1 MFKTTEYF
9 RYRRK
14 RADRLRIRDEWIE
27 TAIDHPIREVVQADG
42 RIRRWAYIDL
52 ERRFLRVVLLAD
64 AITVHN
70 AFFDRGFLKM
80 KVTYFKDTDTAV
92 VELIDAPVEETRE
105 LNENVYLDLDAHG
118 NLVSLTIEHARERA
132 NLPEM
137 LFSQGG

>member
-1 MFKTTEYF
+1 
-9 RYRRK
+9 
-14 RADRLRIRDEWIE
+14 
-27 TAIDHPIREVVQADG
+27 
-42 RIRRWAYIDL
+42 
-52 ERRFLRVVLLAD
+52 
-64 AITVHN
+64 
-70 AFFDRGFLKM
+70 M

-137 LFSQGG
+137 LFSQGR